1 LIEEKNMPLIEVKV
15 FKDELTSEQTQALI
29 QKITDAVAIVTSPK
43 LRPVTWVVVQEIKDG
58 NWGVGGEA
66 LTLAEVKNMV
76 GWVEE

>member
-1 LIEEKNMPLIEVKV
+1 LIREKNMPLVEVKV

-29 QKITDAVAIVTSPK
+29 QKITDAVANVTSPK

-66 LTLAEVKNMV
+66 LALAEVKKMV
-76 GWVEE
+76 GWVG

>member
-1 LIEEKNMPLIEVKV
+1 MPLVEVKV

-29 QKITDAVAIVTSPK
+29 QKITDAVASVSSPK

-66 LTLAEVKNMV
+66 LALTEVKKMV

>member
-1 LIEEKNMPLIEVKV
+1 MPLVEVKV

-29 QKITDAVAIVTSPK
+29 QKITDAVASVSSPK

-66 LTLAEVKNMV
+66 QHLLK
-76 GWVEE
+76 

>member
-1 LIEEKNMPLIEVKV
+1 MPLIEVKV
-15 FKDELTSEQTQALI
+15 FKDELTSEQTRALI
-29 QKITDAVAIVTSPK
+29 QKITDAVANVTSPK

-66 LTLAEVKNMV
+66 LALTEVKKMV